1 MIAMTAQKTIKS
13 ALRPF
18 VENGLIPAE
27 AWNEFLKKLTE
38 DDDGKPKRPDML
50 TRPEAAKW
58 MQCSP
63 RSLINYERQGLLHG
77 VRIAGKRL
85 VRYKFED
92 IAKLLDDGAAA

>member
-27 AWNEFLKKLTE
+27 AWKELEDKLTS
-38 DDDGKPKRPDML
+38 DDGKAKRPDL
-50 TRPEAAKW
+50 ITRPEAAKLL
-58 MQCSP
+58 QVSP
-63 RSLINYERQGLLHG
+63 RSLINYERQGLLQG

-85 VRYKFED
+85 VRYSLPSIERL
-92 IAKLLDDGAAA
+92 IQSGTAA